1 MAYTLPRS
9 ALYAFQLPRDLLA
22 ALQPRQLVIPTSHPL
37 HPSNRQADDAG
48 DADGQLP
55 ATAAE
60 AGAAEGAGGAYT
72 CALTGASFS
81 TLQGLKQH
89 YRTDWYRYN
98 VKLKLQGKKTPV
110 SEHDFNRMVENLTES
125 ISGSDASTAS
135 DGEASTSSYDSDPGA
150 GGDSNLTRLLRKQHL
165 ASALDASHTN
175 DEDEDL
181 DVLAAANGP
190 RTALQWFEAPEVA
203 PETQYG
209 VYRAALP
216 SAGAR
221 KRALPGTEEG
231 QAVLRELRE
240 LQLGDPAP
248 SSASASSGPDHDHE
262 RKWTLLMFGG
272 GHFAGMVVSLRP
284 RLVKSS
290 KKGSK
295 EKEREVVVLHKKTF
309 HRYTTRRKQG
319 GSQGANDSANGK
331 AKSAG
336 AQIRRYNEA
345 MLTDEVRALLDSW
358 SDEIE
363 SSELVF
369 LRCSKNNYKTFFGYS
384 DDAPLRKGDPKI
396 RGYGFPTKRPTI
408 NELMRAFTELTRFK
422 TSHLTAE
429 ALAQLDADYLASIAP
444 PPPRPTPSAASTS
457 TAQKDKAKADAAPKL
472 SKEEEL
478 ARDRWSRLVEMVK
491 KGRVD
496 ALSTF
501 LNKYGSELESGLEDA
516 DAPWGTLPPF
526 VPEAKTA
533 PTLLHLA
540 AAAGQPLVV
549 RYLLSPPYALS
560 PVLHEKHLP
569 PHTARPIPTP
579 YEIASDRATRNE
591 FRFAAFRDPDRCDWT
606 GTGVGGARVP
616 GGLDEDKERE
626 KERKE
631 EEKRAKMRERQRERD
646 EAAAA
651 QQLAVEEEA
660 ARQARER
667 ARSLAP
673 ASGPGSSARS
683 GPQRLGGGPPMPIR
697 ERQQAGLTDEQKMRI
712 QREERARAAEARLKR
727 LAGGG

>member
-9 ALYAFQLPRDLLA
+9 ALYAFQLPQELLA

-37 HPSNRQADDAG
+37 HPANRQPSTAEQAQDEEEAP
-48 DADGQLP
+48 LP
-55 ATAAE
+55 DTRPP
-60 AGAAEGAGGAYT
+60 GGGAYT

-81 TLQGLKQH
+81 TLDGLKQH

-110 SEHDFNRMVENLTES
+110 SEQEFNRLIENLTES
-125 ISGSDASTAS
+125 ISGSEASTAS
-135 DGEASTSSYDSDPGA
+135 DAEASTSSSSDSDNGGA
-150 GGDSNLTRLLRKQHL
+150 NLTRLLRKQHL
-165 ASALDASHTN
+165 ASSSSPAN
-175 DEDEDL
+175 QVDEEDDL
-181 DVLAAANGP
+181 DVLTAGP
-190 RTALQWFEAPEVA
+190 RTALQWFETPGV
-203 PETQYG
+203 PPPDTQYG
-209 VYRAALP
+209 IHRAALP
-216 SAGAR
+216 RAGAR
-221 KRALPGTEEG
+221 KRPFPGQEEG
-231 QAVLRELRE
+231 QAVLQELKE
-240 LQLGDPAP
+240 LQLGEPEPQAQT
-248 SSASASSGPDHDHE
+248 GEGGGEEE

-284 RLVKSS
+284 KLVKSS

-345 MLTDEVRALLDSW
+345 MLNDEVRALLDSW
-358 SDEIE
+358 SDEIR

-384 DDAPLRKGDPKI
+384 DDAPLQKGDPRI

-444 PPPRPTPSAASTS
+444 PPSRPSPASTP
-457 TAQKDKAKADAAPKL
+457 APQQQQQQQQKAPAAPKL

-478 ARDRWSRLVEMVK
+478 ERDRWSRLVEMVK
-491 KGRVD
+491 KGRVE

-501 LNKYGSELESGLEDA
+501 LDKYGPELESGHDGNGSV
-516 DAPWGTLPPF
+516 PWGTLPAF

-540 AAAGQPLVV
+540 AASGQAAVV
-549 RYLLSPPYALS
+549 RFLLSPPYSLS
-560 PVLHEKHLP
+560 PVLHETHLP
-569 PHTARPIPTP
+569 PHTVRPIPTP
-579 YEIASDRATRNE
+579 YEVASDRATRNE
-591 FRFAAFRDPDRCDWT
+591 FRFAAFRDPARCDWL
-606 GTGVGGARVP
+606 GSGIGGARVP
-616 GGLDEDKERE
+616 GGLDEEKERE

-631 EEKRAKMRERQRERD
+631 EEKRAKLRERQRERD
-646 EAAAA
+646 EAEAARR
-651 QQLAVEEEA
+651 AVEEEA
-660 ARQARER
+660 ARQAREKEEER
-667 ARSLAP
+667 RRLLVPLHA
-673 ASGPGSSARS
+673 S
-683 GPQRLGGGPPMPIR
+683 GPQRLGGGAPAPIR
-697 ERQQAGLTDEQKMRI
+697 ERQQAGLSEEQKMRI

-727 LAGGG
+727 LGG